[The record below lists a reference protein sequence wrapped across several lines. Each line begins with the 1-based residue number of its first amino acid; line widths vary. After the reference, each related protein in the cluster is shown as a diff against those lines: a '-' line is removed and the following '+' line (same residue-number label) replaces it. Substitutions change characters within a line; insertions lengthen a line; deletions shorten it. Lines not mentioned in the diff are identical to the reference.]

1 MKEVLILFI
10 AYRKVKCIN
19 RIIFTIF
26 LIIIIIINK
35 MFDNIENKSINMF
48 LKYMVAKKRLYFN
61 LDEIFISTR
70 YKVFICNL
78 NKYAV
83 EIKLYIYYRYNML
96 GLLHVS

>member
-48 LKYMVAKKRLYFN
+48 LKYMVAKKGYILILMKYLYRH
-61 LDEIFISTR
+61 DI
-70 YKVFICNL
+70 
-78 NKYAV
+78 KYLFV
-83 EIKLYIYYRYNML
+83 I
-96 GLLHVS
+96 

>member
-35 MFDNIENKSINMF
+35 MFDNIENKSINIF
-48 LKYMVAKKRLYFN
+48 LKYMVAKKGYILILMKYLYRH
-61 LDEIFISTR
+61 DI
-70 YKVFICNL
+70 
-78 NKYAV
+78 KYLFV
-83 EIKLYIYYRYNML
+83 I
-96 GLLHVS
+96 

>member
-48 LKYMVAKKRLYFN
+48 LKYMVAKKGYILILMKYLYRHDINYLFV
-61 LDEIFISTR
+61 I
-70 YKVFICNL
+70 
-78 NKYAV
+78 
-83 EIKLYIYYRYNML
+83 
-96 GLLHVS
+96 

>member
-48 LKYMVAKKRLYFN
+48 LKYMVAKKGYILILMKFLYRHDINYLFV
-61 LDEIFISTR
+61 I
-70 YKVFICNL
+70 
-78 NKYAV
+78 
-83 EIKLYIYYRYNML
+83 
-96 GLLHVS
+96 